1 MSSVAD
7 PTPAPQPPAVTEP
20 EGEFR
25 PPSAD
30 ASAIRLDSLRKVFG
44 SGDDAVVAVDGV
56 DLEIVRR
63 VRHPV
68 GPVGVRQDDRASTD
82 RWV

>member
-44 SGDDAVVAVDGV
+44 SGDDAVVAVDGIDLDIV
-56 DLEIVRR
+56 DGEFLTLL
-63 VRHPV
+63 
-68 GPVGVRQDDRASTD
+68 GPQDRA
-82 RWV
+82 RPQCFA